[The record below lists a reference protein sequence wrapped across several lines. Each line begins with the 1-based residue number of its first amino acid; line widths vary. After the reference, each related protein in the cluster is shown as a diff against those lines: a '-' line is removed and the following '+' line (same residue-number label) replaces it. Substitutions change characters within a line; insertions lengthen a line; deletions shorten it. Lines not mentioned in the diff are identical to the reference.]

1 MKPNI
6 FMQEALNQAKIA
18 FAKDEVPVGAVIV
31 CDGEIITKSFNHN
44 ISLNDPCAHAE
55 ILALKQAA
63 EIKNSPR
70 LDDCDLYVTLEP
82 CMMCLG
88 AISWARIK
96 NLYFG
101 AFDEKFGAISNGF
114 IFKNYHKPEI
124 YCGINEEEAKKLIQ
138 DFFRTKR

>member
-18 FAKDEVPVGAVIV
+18 FTKDEVPVGAVIV
-31 CDGEIITKSFNHN
+31 CDGVIIAKSFNQN

-55 ILALKQAA
+55 ILALKKAA
-63 EIKNSPR
+63 EVKNSPR

-82 CMMCLG
+82 CTMCLG

-96 NLYFG
+96 SLYFG
-101 AFDEKFGAISNGF
+101 ACDEKFGAITNGA
-114 IFKNYHKPEI
+114 ILKNYHKPEI
-124 YCGINEEEAKKLIQ
+124 YSGINEEESKKLIQ
-138 DFFRTKR
+138 DFFRAKR

>member
-31 CDGEIITKSFNHN
+31 CEGKIIAKSFNQN

-55 ILALKQAA
+55 ILALKRAA
-63 EIKNSPR
+63 EVKNSPR

-82 CMMCLG
+82 CTMCLG

-96 NLYFG
+96 SLYFG
-101 AFDEKFGAISNGF
+101 AGDEKFGAITNGV
-114 IFKNYHKPEI
+114 ILKNYHKPEI
-124 YCGINEEEAKKLIQ
+124 YSGINEEESKKLLQ
-138 DFFRTKR
+138 DFFKSKR